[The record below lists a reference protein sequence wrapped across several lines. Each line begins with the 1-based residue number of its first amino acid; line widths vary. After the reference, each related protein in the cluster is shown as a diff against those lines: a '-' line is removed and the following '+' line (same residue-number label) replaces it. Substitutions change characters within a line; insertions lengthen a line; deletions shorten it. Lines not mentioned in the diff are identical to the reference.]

1 MINLLCSKVN
11 YDPTTDSGFV
21 AEAVEAQ
28 CFSFKYLCRG
38 DKRRKWKRSQ
48 MKSEGSRFLDGEEE
62 GGVTG
67 NLSSLQTLR
76 REVKS
81 YKSYKTTNGLFCF
94 KHSEY

>member
-1 MINLLCSKVN
+1 
-11 YDPTTDSGFV
+11 
-21 AEAVEAQ
+21 
-28 CFSFKYLCRG
+28 
-38 DKRRKWKRSQ
+38 